1 LAGGLDHIYPPEHQS
16 LNHEIA
22 ERGLMVLESPLYAAV
37 HARDFPRRNR
47 IILGLRQGI
56 VMMEAEARSGSLIT
70 ARLAAEQGRDV
81 MAVPGSLLDLRAAG
95 PNSLIKDGAHLV
107 PSVQDVT
114 ACLQGAT
121 GLKVNKPIGYSHAE
135 QGVTLTQ
142 NEIERVAALL
152 SPVPVSLADLSTDS
166 GLPWRTLA
174 AVVAELELGGRA
186 IIQPGGLVSGPV

>member
-1 LAGGLDHIYPPEHQS
+1 
-16 LNHEIA
+16 
-22 ERGLMVLESPLYAAV
+22 
-37 HARDFPRRNR
+37 
-47 IILGLRQGI
+47 
-56 VMMEAEARSGSLIT
+56 
-70 ARLAAEQGRDV
+70 
-81 MAVPGSLLDLRAAG
+81 
-95 PNSLIKDGAHLV
+95 
-107 PSVQDVT
+107 
-114 ACLQGAT
+114 
-121 GLKVNKPIGYSHAE
+121 VNKPIGYSHAE